1 MMLYFLSK
9 VHLVALDIFTGKKYE
24 DICPSTHNMNV
35 PHVKRKDYQVGLW
48 GLNDW
53 HFIQST
59 TVSLS
64 LSLSRSLCI
73 WKTFICHSMTRL
85 CTHCVTQTH
94 NVPLT
99 ELSTRVIITHWTRY
113 LPDWPKVYSEFFEVS
128 GCHIT

>member
-1 MMLYFLSK
+1 MLSYKVILYYLSK

-59 TVSLS
+59 AVSLFQG
-64 LSLSRSLCI
+64 LCVS
-73 WKTFICHSMTRL
+73 WKHLFA
-85 CTHCVTQTH
+85 
-94 NVPLT
+94 
-99 ELSTRVIITHWTRY
+99 THWLGYAHTIKHTMYR
-113 LPDWPKVYSEFFEVS
+113 
-128 GCHIT
+128 